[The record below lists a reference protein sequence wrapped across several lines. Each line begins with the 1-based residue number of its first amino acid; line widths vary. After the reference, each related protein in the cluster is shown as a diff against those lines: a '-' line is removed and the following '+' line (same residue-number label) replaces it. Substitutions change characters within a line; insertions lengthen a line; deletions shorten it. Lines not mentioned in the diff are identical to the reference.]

1 MRSDTILVPPSPPAR
16 EKGESENILIN
27 EPLSAKKDNDS
38 ADTSS
43 AKVRASPLLIPVPIA

>member
-1 MRSDTILVPPSPPAR
+1 MRSDTILVPPPAR
-16 EKGESENILIN
+16 EKGESENILIK